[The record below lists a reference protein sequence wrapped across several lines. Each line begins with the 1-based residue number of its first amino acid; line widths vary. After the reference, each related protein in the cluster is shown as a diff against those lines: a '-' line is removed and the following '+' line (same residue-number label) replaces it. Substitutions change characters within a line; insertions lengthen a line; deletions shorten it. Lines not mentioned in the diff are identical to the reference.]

1 MTITDEMVEMVRE
14 QLEVPDVVP
23 DELIHDII
31 YQIMGDFKTQI
42 KRNLPNFRAQIGAVL
57 DGQ

>member
-23 DELIHDII
+23 DEHIHDII